1 MLETF
6 LPSCGLLDQPFSF
19 PRSFLHHLLFLWGM
33 GPAHLFLNG
42 FGLAYLAATGY
53 LMHTDMYLSLYYSL
67 FSDQPLAT
75 SGLLSHKSKTRL
87 TVRKDTFRNMFSR
100 EYFSSFACHFRA
112 PLRLPASWN
121 FSKAALPTHD
131 FSRCSQLAAQQNVD
145 AIESSNSDSFGAAS

>member
-1 MLETF
+1 VAYLIN
-6 LPSCGLLDQPFSF
+6 
-19 PRSFLHHLLFLWGM
+19 LFLFLVHSYTTYCSFGEW
-33 GPAHLFLNG
+33 AQLTFFLNG

-67 FSDQPLAT
+67 FSDQTLAT

-87 TVRKDTFRNMFSR
+87 TVRKGTFRNMFSR

-112 PLRLPASWN
+112 PLRLQASWN
-121 FSKAALPTHD
+121 FSKGALPTHD